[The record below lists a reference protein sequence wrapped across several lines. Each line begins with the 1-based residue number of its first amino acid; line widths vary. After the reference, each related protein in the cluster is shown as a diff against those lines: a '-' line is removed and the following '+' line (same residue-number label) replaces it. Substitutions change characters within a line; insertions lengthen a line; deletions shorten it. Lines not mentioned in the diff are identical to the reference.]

1 MREEVYIRPLT
12 VYDAAVSWK
21 WRNDSGLWRF
31 TESHPDVYVTEE
43 MERAWATRVVADK
56 TRINF
61 AICLRP
67 SNRYI
72 GNIYLVNVKDG
83 VGELGIFI
91 GERDCH
97 GKGYGQTAISLLK
110 RIVASEYGIKTIR
123 IGVNKDNTAALISYL
138 KAGGKIEDAQQWIH
152 LVLDLTSDDVEN
164 YLSSVS
170 SDFNPA
176 AETSLGIKGYSD
188 KLAGKGRTIA
198 AIENAPDGGGDNGN
212 HCRVF
217 Q

>member
-1 MREEVYIRPLT
+1 MISDP
-12 VYDAAVSWK
+12 
-21 WRNDSGLWRF
+21 
-31 TESHPDVYVTEE
+31 
-43 MERAWATRVVADK
+43 

-61 AICLRP
+61 AICLKP

-72 GNIYLVNVKDG
+72 GNVYLVNVKDG

-97 GKGYGQTAISLLK
+97 GKGYAQQAISLLK
-110 RIVASEYGIKTIR
+110 QVAASDYGIKVIR

-152 LVLDLTSDDVEN
+152 FIIKSEN
-164 YLSSVS
+164 
-170 SDFNPA
+170 
-176 AETSLGIKGYSD
+176 
-188 KLAGKGRTIA
+188 
-198 AIENAPDGGGDNGN
+198 
-212 HCRVF
+212 